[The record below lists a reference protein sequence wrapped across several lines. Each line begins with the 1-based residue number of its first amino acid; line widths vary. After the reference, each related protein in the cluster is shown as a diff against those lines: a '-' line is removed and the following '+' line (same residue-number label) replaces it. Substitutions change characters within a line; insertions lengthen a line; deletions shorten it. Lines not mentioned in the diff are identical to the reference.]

1 MWPQAGPFTIS
12 ATCIILSLVFILF
25 IHKCDAQ
32 TPESQ
37 QQDFDNDVNF
47 RRDPFST
54 SFTTP
59 FSPMDP
65 SNRNNVNDPNSVY
78 NRDRDIYN
86 NANPFDSTSSSSS
99 TPRNGDT
106 TFGPN
111 NRDYYNPNQYGGR
124 DQFDQRDPFNA
135 NRNSF
140 DANRGGQQPQRPIEN
155 TVNLRGRTHRPNFL
169 ETLNNNINNEPTY
182 FIVASRMVRPG
193 QVYRVAVQVLSTPIP
208 ISVRASVARDGVE
221 ISGDAKEVKEGIP
234 ETLLM
239 RVPTT
244 SVPGNYKLRI
254 EGIYSQAQGGI
265 AFINETRLTFSQRSM
280 TIFVQTDKP
289 TYMQDETVNFRI
301 IPITTALRGFDN
313 AIDVY
318 MIDPHKHIL
327 RRWLSRQSNLGTV
340 SLTYKLSDQ
349 PIYGDWTIRVVAQ
362 GQVEEHKYH
371 VEEYY
376 QTRFEV
382 NVTMPAFFFNTDPFI
397 YGKIMANFT
406 SGAPVRGNL
415 TIKATVRPI
424 GWFNTRVINQRY
436 RVGNTGQWNLPDY
449 NINQNYLY
457 NPNLGPNLGYGPQ
470 PNQNNIDPNDPRLQP
485 QGQGNLGLGLGPGG
499 PGLNYQD
506 QYTVERHFNFDEE
519 WPFWVRKPE
528 HQQIWDPWTRTY
540 KNALPYLR
548 FFNGT
553 YEFRYP
559 MTELETLMPSMTGM
573 EVMITATVGEKFY
586 DEIIHGYAVARVYNS
601 TIKVNFLG
609 GSPQVFKPEMPFMTY
624 LVAQYHDGSPIHF
637 DDFFQGTMEITGHVE
652 SRSGGRREYP
662 IRNLLMSEKKGI
674 WELKV
679 DLRNDLNL
687 GDDRQSREFLT
698 DVQQM
703 ILVANFIDERGE
715 RATTDLL
722 MLSHHS
728 PHNRHIKVQT
738 STHQAKV
745 GEYIVLHVQT
755 NFFVETFNYV
765 VMSKGIILL
774 SGQETMQ
781 EGIRTMAI
789 TLAAEMAPVS
799 TVVVWHIGQQGIIVS
814 DSLTF
819 PVNGISRNNFTV
831 YINNR
836 KARTGERVEVAV
848 YGEPGAYVG
857 LSGIDNAFYTMQAG
871 NELTYAK
878 VISKMST
885 FDEQTNGTL
894 KHTWYSHEGNPDEL
908 VYYPSAT
915 FGIDA
920 NRTFE
925 YAGLV
930 VFTDGYV
937 PRRFEYCNISMGFA
951 ECLNGR
957 CYRAEKKCDGYI
969 DCEDRTDESNCNY
982 NNFTT
987 VAEFRKYRFNR
998 IKRHYENVWLWR
1010 DINIGPHGRFIFHV
1024 DVPEIPAL
1032 WMVSAF
1038 SISPSLGFGMINKA
1052 IEYVGVQPF
1061 FINVEMPTD
1070 CKQGEQIGIRVT
1082 VFNYQTTSIEATV
1095 VLHGSPDYK
1104 FVHVG
1109 ENGIVRSY
1117 NPTTSFGEHQF
1128 FIYLDAQGST
1138 IVYLPIVPQRLGDIQ
1153 VTVHGA
1159 TLLGTDT
1166 ITRNIHV
1173 EADGVP
1179 QYRHQSILLDLSNRA
1194 YVFQYMHVNVTET
1207 PVITYE
1213 ADRYYVF
1220 GSNRARISVVG
1231 DVVGPIFPTMPV
1243 NATSLIDMPM
1253 DSAEQNMFSFAANFY
1268 TVMYMRLINQ
1278 RNRTTEKNAF
1288 HHMNIGYQRQLSFM
1302 MPDGSFSLF
1311 RSDWNTSASSV
1322 WLTSY
1327 CARMFTEAS
1336 FYEWENYLYIDPLII
1351 QKAVRYVLRHQTQEG
1366 AFYEVTWSPDRKMNG
1381 TLNVLDDHIKYRNI
1395 SLTAHVLITLTG
1407 LKDITGVCIIHFI
1420 VFFYN

>member
-1 MWPQAGPFTIS
+1 MWPEARPLLKPAIACFYLPLVLLVITRQPC
-12 ATCIILSLVFILF
+12 AT
-25 IHKCDAQ
+25 Q
-32 TPESQ
+32 TPAAQ
-37 QQDFDNDVNF
+37 QQDFDNDVNY
-47 RRDPFST
+47 RRDPFSS

-59 FSPMDP
+59 FSPLDAP
-65 SNRNNVNDPNSVY
+65 NRNNINDPNGGFSRGRDAFY
-78 NRDRDIYN
+78 NS
-86 NANPFDSTSSSSS
+86 NPFDSTSSSTQSN
-99 TPRNGDT
+99 RDT
-106 TFGPN
+106 TFGPTN
-111 NRDYYNPNQYGGR
+111 NRDTYNSFNNQYDNR
-124 DQFDQRDPFNA
+124 NQFDDRDSYSTNRNRDRDPD
-135 NRNSF
+135 RYPI
-140 DANRGGQQPQRPIEN
+140 DPNRGQPQQPIEN
-155 TVNLRGRTHRPNFL
+155 TVNVRGRTHRLNFL
-169 ETLNNNINNEPTY
+169 ETLNNNLNNEPTY

-193 QVYRVAVQVLSTPIP
+193 QVYRVAVQVLTTPIP

-221 ISGDAKEVKEGIP
+221 ISGDSKEVKEGIP

-244 SVPGNYKLRI
+244 SVAGNYKLRI
-254 EGIYSQAQGGI
+254 EGVYSQAQGGI
-265 AFINETRLTFSQRSM
+265 AFINETRLDFSQRSM
-280 TIFVQTDKP
+280 TVFVQTDKP
-289 TYMQDETVNFRI
+289 TYMQGETVNFRV

-349 PIYGDWTIRVVAQ
+349 PIYGEWTIRVVAQ
-362 GQVEEHKYH
+362 GQVEEHQYQ

-382 NVTMPAFFFNTDPFI
+382 NVTMPAFFFNSDPFI
-397 YGKIMANFT
+397 YGKVMANFT

-457 NPNLGPNLGYGPQ
+457 NPNVGPNLQYGPS
-470 PNQNNIDPNDPRLQP
+470 PNPNIDPNDPRFR
-485 QGQGNLGLGLGPGG
+485 QGGIGVDNNILPPSGI
-499 PGLNYQD
+499 NYQD

-559 MTELETLMPSMTGM
+559 MAELETLMPSMTGM

-586 DEIIHGYAVARVYNS
+586 NEVIQGYAVARVYNS

-674 WELKV
+674 WELKI

-715 RATTDLL
+715 RATTDVLL
-722 MLSHHS
+722 LSHHS
-728 PHNRHIKVQT
+728 PHNRHIKVTT

-789 TLAAEMAPVS
+789 TLSAEMAPVS
-799 TVVVWHIGQQGIIVS
+799 TVVIWHIGQQGIIVS

-878 VISKMST
+878 VISKMAT

-908 VYYPSAT
+908 VYYPSST

-925 YAGLV
+925 YAGLI
-930 VFTDGYV
+930 VFTDGQV

-957 CYRAEKKCDGYI
+957 CYRADKKCDGYI

-998 IKRHYENVWLWR
+998 IKRHYENVWLWK

-1070 CKQGEQIGIRVT
+1070 CRQGEQVGIRVT
-1082 VFNYQTTSIEATV
+1082 VFNYQTTAIEATV

-1117 NPTTSFGEHQF
+1117 NPETSFGEHQF

-1166 ITRNIHV
+1166 ITRTIHV

-1220 GSNRARISVVG
+1220 GSNRARVSVVG

-1243 NATSLIDMPM
+1243 NATSLIELPM

-1278 RNRTTEKNAF
+1278 RNRTTEKHAF
-1288 HHMNIGYQRQLSFM
+1288 YHMNIGYQRQLSFM

-1327 CARMFTEAS
+1327 CARMFSEAS

-1351 QKAVRYVLRHQTQEG
+1351 QKAVRYVLRHQTHEG

-1381 TLNVLDDHIKYRNI
+1381 TLHVFDDHIKYRNI
-1395 SLTAHVLITLTG
+1395 SLTAHVLITLTS
-1407 LKDITGVCIIHFI
+1407 LKDITGVC
-1420 VFFYN
+1420 